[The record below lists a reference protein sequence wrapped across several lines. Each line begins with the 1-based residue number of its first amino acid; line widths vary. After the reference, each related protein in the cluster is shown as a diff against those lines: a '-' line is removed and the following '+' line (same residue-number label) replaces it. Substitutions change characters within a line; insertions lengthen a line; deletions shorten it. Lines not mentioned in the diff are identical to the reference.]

1 MSLVIASQL
10 EPEHNAALARHPLRP
25 RVIAASEEEPWRAAD
40 EADVLVVRPSPVW
53 REAGRAPVPAPWPGR
68 LRWVCSASAGVDFY
82 PAWLFEAPLVTC
94 ARGTASEEIADYV
107 VGALY
112 RQAKDLDGAVAR
124 GPQEWRYR
132 PLGQVL
138 GSTVGLI
145 GLGAIGTA
153 VARRALALGARV
165 VAVRRSGGGGSG
177 SGANG
182 SGANGSGFSL
192 VPGVEVVERVEDVVA
207 QADHIVVAVPATP
220 ATRHLVNADLLARA
234 RPGAHLVNVARG
246 SVVDQEALLAALDA
260 GQLGFATLDVTEP
273 EPLPAGHRLYTHP
286 RVRLTPHLASNYTLA
301 RDKLLA
307 KILADIT
314 RFGAGER
321 PSDVVEP
328 ARGY

>member
-165 VAVRRSGGGGSG
+165 VAVRRSG

-182 SGANGSGFSL
+182 SGVSL

-220 ATRHLVNADLLARA
+220 ATRHLVNAGLLARA

>member
-10 EPEHNAALARHPLRP
+10 EPEHNEALARHPLRP

-53 REAGRAPVPAPWPGR
+53 RAAGRAPVPAPWPGR
-68 LRWVCSASAGVDFY
+68 LRWVCSASAGIDFY
-82 PAWLFEAPLVTC
+82 PAWLLEAPLVTC

-107 VGALY
+107 IGALY

-165 VAVRRSGGGGSG
+165 VAVRRSGGGGS
-177 SGANG
+177 
-182 SGANGSGFSL
+182 L
-192 VPGVEVVERVEDVVA
+192 VSGVEVVERVEDVVA

-220 ATRHLVNADLLARA
+220 ATRHLINADLLARA

-321 PSDVVEP
+321 LSDVVEP

>member
-1 MSLVIASQL
+1 
-10 EPEHNAALARHPLRP
+10 
-25 RVIAASEEEPWRAAD
+25 
-40 EADVLVVRPSPVW
+40 
-53 REAGRAPVPAPWPGR
+53 
-68 LRWVCSASAGVDFY
+68 
-82 PAWLFEAPLVTC
+82 
-94 ARGTASEEIADYV
+94 
-107 VGALY
+107 
-112 RQAKDLDGAVAR
+112 
-124 GPQEWRYR
+124 
-132 PLGQVL
+132 
-138 GSTVGLI
+138 
-145 GLGAIGTA
+145 TA

-165 VAVRRSGGGGSG
+165 VAVRRSG

-182 SGANGSGFSL
+182 SGGSL

>member
-1 MSLVIASQL
+1 V
-10 EPEHNAALARHPLRP
+10 E
-25 RVIAASEEEPWRAAD
+25 
-40 EADVLVVRPSPVW
+40 
-53 REAGRAPVPAPWPGR
+53 
-68 LRWVCSASAGVDFY
+68 
-82 PAWLFEAPLVTC
+82 
-94 ARGTASEEIADYV
+94 
-107 VGALY
+107 
-112 RQAKDLDGAVAR
+112 
-124 GPQEWRYR
+124 
-132 PLGQVL
+132 
-138 GSTVGLI
+138 
-145 GLGAIGTA
+145 
-153 VARRALALGARV
+153 
-165 VAVRRSGGGGSG
+165 
-177 SGANG
+177 
-182 SGANGSGFSL
+182 
-192 VPGVEVVERVEDVVA
+192 PGVEIVERVEDVVA

>member
-10 EPEHNAALARHPLRP
+10 EPEHNEALARHPLRP

-82 PAWLFEAPLVTC
+82 PAWLLEAPLVTC

-107 VGALY
+107 IGALY
-112 RQAKDLDGAVAR
+112 RQAKDFDGAVAR

-177 SGANG
+177 SGG
-182 SGANGSGFSL
+182 SL

>member
-10 EPEHNAALARHPLRP
+10 EPEHNEALARHPLRP
-25 RVIAASEEEPWRAAD
+25 RVIVASEEEPWRAAD
-40 EADVLVVRPSPVW
+40 EADVLVVRPLPVW

-82 PAWLFEAPLVTC
+82 PAWLLEAPLVTC

-107 VGALY
+107 IGALY

-165 VAVRRSGGGGSG
+165 VAVRRSG

-182 SGANGSGFSL
+182 SRGSL

>member
-10 EPEHNAALARHPLRP
+10 EPEHNEALARHPLRP

-82 PAWLFEAPLVTC
+82 PAWLLEAPLVTC

-107 VGALY
+107 IGALY

-165 VAVRRSGGGGSG
+165 VAVRRSG

-182 SGANGSGFSL
+182 SGGSL
-192 VPGVEVVERVEDVVA
+192 VPGVEPGVEIVERVEDVVA
-207 QADHIVVAVPATP
+207 QADHIIVAVPATP

>member
-10 EPEHNAALARHPLRP
+10 EPEHNEALARHPLRP

-82 PAWLFEAPLVTC
+82 PAWLLEAPLVTC

-107 VGALY
+107 IGALY

-165 VAVRRSGGGGSG
+165 VAVRRSGSGASG
-177 SGANG
+177 SGG
-182 SGANGSGFSL
+182 SL
-192 VPGVEVVERVEDVVA
+192 VPGVEPGVEIVERVEDVVA

>member
-10 EPEHNAALARHPLRP
+10 EPEHNEALARHPLRP

-82 PAWLFEAPLVTC
+82 PAWLLEAPLVTC

-107 VGALY
+107 IGALY

-165 VAVRRSGGGGSG
+165 VAVRRSG

-182 SGANGSGFSL
+182 SGANGSGVSL

-207 QADHIVVAVPATP
+207 QADHIIVAVPATP

>member
-10 EPEHNAALARHPLRP
+10 EPEHNAALARHPLHP

-82 PAWLFEAPLVTC
+82 PAWLLEAPLVTC

-107 VGALY
+107 IGALY

-165 VAVRRSGGGGSG
+165 VAVRRSG

-182 SGANGSGFSL
+182 SGGSL
-192 VPGVEVVERVEDVVA
+192 VPGVEPGVKIVERVEDVVA

>member
-82 PAWLFEAPLVTC
+82 PAWLLEAPLVTC

-107 VGALY
+107 IGALY

-124 GPQEWRYR
+124 RPQEWRYR

-165 VAVRRSGGGGSG
+165 VAVRRSG

-182 SGANGSGFSL
+182 SGANGSRGSL

-207 QADHIVVAVPATP
+207 QADHIIVAVPATP

>member
-10 EPEHNAALARHPLRP
+10 EPEHNEALARHPLRP

-82 PAWLFEAPLVTC
+82 PAWLLEAPLVTC

-107 VGALY
+107 IGALY

-153 VARRALALGARV
+153 VARRAGAGR
-165 VAVRRSGGGGSG
+165 AGGGCQAQWKRGQWERGQPRSGCRGGRARRGRGGSG
-177 SGANG
+177 RSHRRG
-182 SGANGSGFSL
+182 
-192 VPGVEVVERVEDVVA
+192 
-207 QADHIVVAVPATP
+207 
-220 ATRHLVNADLLARA
+220 RA
-234 RPGAHLVNVARG
+234 RHARHAPSGQCRSSGKGGRARTSSMSRAGVSLIRKPCWPRSMPGNW
-246 SVVDQEALLAALDA
+246 AL
-260 GQLGFATLDVTEP
+260 
-273 EPLPAGHRLYTHP
+273 P
-286 RVRLTPHLASNYTLA
+286 RST
-301 RDKLLA
+301 
-307 KILADIT
+307 
-314 RFGAGER
+314 
-321 PSDVVEP
+321 
-328 ARGY
+328 

>member
-82 PAWLFEAPLVTC
+82 PAWLLEAPLVTC

-107 VGALY
+107 IGALY

-165 VAVRRSGGGGSG
+165 VAVRRSGSGASG

-182 SGANGSGFSL
+182 SRGSL

>member
-82 PAWLFEAPLVTC
+82 PAWLLEAPLVTC

-107 VGALY
+107 IGALY

-165 VAVRRSGGGGSG
+165 VAVRRSG

-182 SGANGSGFSL
+182 SGGSL

-207 QADHIVVAVPATP
+207 QADHIIVAVPATP

>member
-10 EPEHNAALARHPLRP
+10 EPEHNEALARHPLRP

-82 PAWLFEAPLVTC
+82 PAWLLEAPLVTC

-107 VGALY
+107 IGALY

-165 VAVRRSGGGGSG
+165 VAVRRSG

-182 SGANGSGFSL
+182 SGGSL

>member
-10 EPEHNAALARHPLRP
+10 EPEHNEALARHPLRP

-82 PAWLFEAPLVTC
+82 PAWLLEAPLVTC

-107 VGALY
+107 IGALY

-165 VAVRRSGGGGSG
+165 VAVRRSG

-207 QADHIVVAVPATP
+207 QADHIIVAVPATP